1 MASTAPLALERAAR
15 RGAGA
20 SAHNADLIRVLDVAI
35 ALIALAF
42 LAPLLL
48 MIALLVAL
56 TSPGPVIFAQ
66 RRIGLGGQ
74 SFYCLKFRSMA
85 IDAEARLKALLAHD
99 SAARAEWA
107 RDHKLRDDPRVT
119 RLGQL
124 LRKTSL
130 DELPQLLN
138 VLMGE
143 MSIVGPRPIVSA
155 ECQRYGRY
163 LADYCRVKPG
173 LTGLWQISGRS
184 NLDYRRRVALDVLFS
199 RHISTPL
206 YLRILV
212 MTVPAVLATRGA
224 Y

>member
-107 RDHKLRDDPRVT
+107 RLFASSAWNACTVSCGWIFISRTSVKVRCW
-119 RLGQL
+119 LG
-124 LRKTSL
+124 
-130 DELPQLLN
+130 
-138 VLMGE
+138 G
-143 MSIVGPRPIVSA
+143 
-155 ECQRYGRY
+155 QR
-163 LADYCRVKPG
+163 
-173 LTGLWQISGRS
+173 
-184 NLDYRRRVALDVLFS
+184 S
-199 RHISTPL
+199 RACAS
-206 YLRILV
+206 
-212 MTVPAVLATRGA
+212 
-224 Y
+224 